1 MRTWRWTAGAHIQMG
16 WSQTPKHYISWVL
29 TIGQYE
35 LHGTKTR
42 GGQSIVRAR
51 GHAVTRMGRGATRV
65 DGADHGTR
73 GGGGNRRKKILV
85 VGPKYTISCT
95 VTNHLFAGFH
105 CFPHGFHPFSLGFH
119 LFLLIEVIEE
129 NSLRRPAELL
139 LLVATRF
146 ASRARDNNEYHHDS
160 SSTCRSAQRAAAV
173 DSNAG
178 ESA

>member
-51 GHAVTRMGRGATRV
+51 GHAVARMGRGATRV

-73 GGGGNRRKKILV
+73 GGGGNRRKKISV
-85 VGPKYTISCT
+85 
-95 VTNHLFAGFH
+95 LFSGYD
-105 CFPHGFHPFSLGFH
+105 
-119 LFLLIEVIEE
+119 VITYDVITGKV
-129 NSLRRPAELL
+129 N
-139 LLVATRF
+139 
-146 ASRARDNNEYHHDS
+146 
-160 SSTCRSAQRAAAV
+160 TC
-173 DSNAG
+173 
-178 ESA
+178 